1 MTKKKRDELEQEILN
16 KIEEM
21 ERPDYIF
28 PERFP
33 RSHFILAG
41 CCALVSLVMLIL
53 GLNIG

>member
-1 MTKKKRDELEQEILN
+1 MAKKNRDALEQEIVN

-21 ERPDYIF
+21 EKPQYIF

-41 CCALVSLVMLIL
+41 CCVIVSLVMLVL
-53 GLNIG
+53 GLHIG